1 MADASDKMAADMGR
15 AQEAGNADGMAIA
28 MAQDGARADAMA
40 GLKEDARDDAAHGL
54 NEGASDGAHDVHEN
68 APAAAAVAAASDA
81 LAPAAGD
88 SAYARACAQLVQT
101 PRRWLVTGVAGFIG
115 SHLLETLLKL
125 GQEVRGLDNF
135 MTGHRHNLELVRAS
149 VGEQAWRHFTFIEGD
164 IRDPQACA
172 RACGV
177 AAGADTADVAGVT
190 NGAGVADVANGAG
203 GAANAEVR
211 GIADTSG
218 LSHVADFAD
227 VADVTGSTG
236 AAGAAN
242 VAGRADIAEVPAV
255 AGSADIPEAPGIA
268 VGAETA
274 GTDTGADA
282 ARAAGIASAASA
294 ARADA
299 AASAAPASH
308 AGSAGHVGG
317 DVDSD
322 ARGDTEHHKSTGP
335 HGRVDYVLHQA
346 ALGSVS
352 RSLDDPLLCHAVNVS
367 GFLNMLAAARDAG
380 VTRFVY
386 AASSATYGDHPAL
399 PKVEQHIG
407 EPLSPYALSK
417 YVNELYA
424 QVYARCYATQAVGLR
439 YFNVFGPR
447 QDPLGAYAAV
457 IPCWIA
463 TMLDKQPVQIHGDGA
478 TSRDF
483 CYVNN
488 AVQANILAAT
498 CTDPQAVNEVYN
510 VAVNAR
516 TSLTQLHASMQQM
529 LLAAHPQ
536 HQPQAPRYGQFRAGD
551 VRHSQA
557 DIAKAARLLG
567 YAPTHDLAQGLAE
580 TIAWYV
586 AQAARA

>member
-1 MADASDKMAADMGR
+1 MG
-15 AQEAGNADGMAIA
+15 
-28 MAQDGARADAMA
+28 
-40 GLKEDARDDAAHGL
+40 
-54 NEGASDGAHDVHEN
+54 
-68 APAAAAVAAASDA
+68 
-81 LAPAAGD
+81 
-88 SAYARACAQLVQT
+88 
-101 PRRWLVTGVAGFIG
+101 
-115 SHLLETLLKL
+115 
-125 GQEVRGLDNF
+125 
-135 MTGHRHNLELVRAS
+135 
-149 VGEQAWRHFTFIEGD
+149 
-164 IRDPQACA
+164 
-172 RACGV
+172 
-177 AAGADTADVAGVT
+177 
-190 NGAGVADVANGAG
+190 G
-203 GAANAEVR
+203 G
-211 GIADTSG
+211 
-218 LSHVADFAD
+218 
-227 VADVTGSTG
+227 
-236 AAGAAN
+236 
-242 VAGRADIAEVPAV
+242 
-255 AGSADIPEAPGIA
+255 
-268 VGAETA
+268 
-274 GTDTGADA
+274 
-282 ARAAGIASAASA
+282 
-294 ARADA
+294 
-299 AASAAPASH
+299 
-308 AGSAGHVGG
+308 
-317 DVDSD
+317 VDSD
-322 ARGDTEHHKSTGP
+322 VPGDTEHNKSTGP
-335 HGRVDYVLHQA
+335 GDRVDYVLHQA

-463 TMLDKQPVQIHGDGA
+463 AMLDKQPVQIHGDGA

-498 CTDPQAVNEVYN
+498 CTDPQAVNQVYN
-510 VAVNAR
+510 VALNAR

-536 HQPQAPRYGQFRAGD
+536 HQPQAPRYDQFRAGD

-586 AQAARA
+586 AQAAAPKGGRWPAPLAAG

>member
-1 MADASDKMAADMGR
+1 MAADAFDR
-15 AQEAGNADGMAIA
+15 AASA
-28 MAQDGARADAMA
+28 AQG
-40 GLKEDARDDAAHGL
+40 
-54 NEGASDGAHDVHEN
+54 
-68 APAAAAVAAASDA
+68 APAG
-81 LAPAAGD
+81 APAAG
-88 SAYARACAQLVQT
+88 AYEQACAQLAQT

-135 MTGHRHNLELVRAS
+135 MTGHRHNLEQVRAS
-149 VGEQAWRHFTFIEGD
+149 VGEDAWRRFTFIEGD

-177 AAGADTADVAGVT
+177 
-190 NGAGVADVANGAG
+190 
-203 GAANAEVR
+203 
-211 GIADTSG
+211 
-218 LSHVADFAD
+218 
-227 VADVTGSTG
+227 
-236 AAGAAN
+236 
-242 VAGRADIAEVPAV
+242 PAQ
-255 AGSADIPEAPGIA
+255 AGSADGSEADGEPEGEIDAA
-268 VGAETA
+268 DGASDGRGSSLGKRGRASAGGSATA
-274 GTDTGADA
+274 GVA
-282 ARAAGIASAASA
+282 
-294 ARADA
+294 
-299 AASAAPASH
+299 
-308 AGSAGHVGG
+308 
-317 DVDSD
+317 
-322 ARGDTEHHKSTGP
+322 
-335 HGRVDYVLHQA
+335 VDYVLHQA

-352 RSLDDPLLCHAVNVS
+352 RSLEDPLLCHAVNVS

-380 VTRFVY
+380 VRRFVY

-407 EPLSPYALSK
+407 APLSPYALSK

-424 QVYARCYATQAVGLR
+424 QVYARCYAMQTVGLR

-457 IPCWIA
+457 IPRWIA
-463 TMLDKQPVQIHGDGA
+463 AMLDKQAVHIHGDGA

-483 CYVNN
+483 CFVHN

-498 CTDPQAVNEVYN
+498 RADPAAVNQVYN

-516 TSLTQLHASMQQM
+516 TSLTQLHATMQQM
-529 LLAAHPQ
+529 LLAARPQ
-536 HQPQAPRYGQFRAGD
+536 HVPLAPHYGEFRAGD

-567 YAPTHDLAQGLAE
+567 YAPTHDLTQGLRH

-586 AQAARA
+586 AQAGRA